1 MTLTSSALI
10 TLQVLNLDDNITKL
24 LLVAWPVS
32 LPMALV
38 LGLVFGPLIV
48 CLDTCT
54 SCRLLHIWGGD

>member
-10 TLQVLNLDDNITKL
+10 TLQVLNLDDDVAKL

-48 CLDTCT
+48 CLDAFN
-54 SCRLLHIWGGD
+54 LLGSGD